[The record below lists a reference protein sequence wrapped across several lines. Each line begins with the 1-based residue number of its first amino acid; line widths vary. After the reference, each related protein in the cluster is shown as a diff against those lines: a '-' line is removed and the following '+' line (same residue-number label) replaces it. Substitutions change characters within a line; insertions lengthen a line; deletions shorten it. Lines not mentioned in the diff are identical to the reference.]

1 MSILDKL
8 NNKEIKLSKSHKILL
23 EYIKKNIND
32 VSYKSISEIADE
44 SNLSKSTITRF
55 IQTMGFDSF
64 KEFQIEIAKE
74 TRYQN
79 NENIINSSITQN
91 DSLIDVAYKLIE
103 SSSIILQKNFRN
115 LDIHKINTCVEK
127 ILKSRRIYF
136 VGIGYSGN
144 IAMEYS
150 YKFMRIGINCNYFV
164 DSHTMIALS
173 SIMDKD
179 DLVIAISHTGNTR
192 EVIKSCKLAA
202 QNNST
207 VISITSNENSQLSK
221 ISNVSIN
228 YISDESLFETGS
240 LSTKTVQGFLLD
252 LIYTQVVKSRF
263 KESTDKKIITT
274 HAIKNN
280 T

>member
-1 MSILDKL
+1 
-8 NNKEIKLSKSHKILL
+8 
-23 EYIKKNIND
+23 
-32 VSYKSISEIADE
+32 
-44 SNLSKSTITRF
+44 
-55 IQTMGFDSF
+55 
-64 KEFQIEIAKE
+64 
-74 TRYQN
+74 
-79 NENIINSSITQN
+79 
-91 DSLIDVAYKLIE
+91 
-103 SSSIILQKNFRN
+103 
-115 LDIHKINTCVEK
+115 
-127 ILKSRRIYF
+127 
-136 VGIGYSGN
+136 
-144 IAMEYS
+144 
-150 YKFMRIGINCNYFV
+150 GINCNYFV

-228 YISDESLFETGS
+228 YISDESLIETVS